1 MDQQQLL
8 ALIQY
13 LGKAGIP
20 EKDLIA
26 MFGSQFGLAPSG
38 VDENELFM
46 QYMPTFQQVNQYDT
60 DNSLRKSIAKDV
72 MSGLPIWQI
81 EQGISNAIANGDPG
95 VEAGQTVADYV
106 GLAKTLMGEFTAFN
120 KAISSA
126 KQDNVWSK
134 YGVSATPEEQY
145 SVEQLFPTLIP
156 KLEEIKKLRPEYSS
170 ETLRAKMPNVTAP
183 SSTGVSNVSNELK
196 KAKQALDSNVQFYNF
211 NGRNYGL
218 QDLRDYVI
226 PQLEAKFKSEK
237 STRDAIMNKYKNDLA
252 SKRQGTF
259 DAENLIKKAETDLYQ
274 ESSDWKNA
282 QVDFKKGKI
291 DEKALRRAQ
300 IEHNAALETLARIQ
314 GMNTQAQSSYAAM
327 KRTTPEKNAQIAP
340 SEKVVR
346 ETQYDPYFSKV
357 ATGVLS
363 GLQQKIQQSGKTPF
377 GDQVKTLAIL
387 QRIAS
392 GK

>member
-26 MFGSQFGLAPSG
+26 MFGSQFGLSPSG

-81 EQGISNAIANGDPG
+81 EQGISNAIANGDSG

-106 GLAKTLMGEFTAFN
+106 GLAKTLMGEFSAYN
-120 KAISSA
+120 KASSSA
-126 KQDNVWSK
+126 KQDNVWNK

-145 SVEQLFPTLIP
+145 SVEQLFPTLMP
-156 KLEEIKKLRPEYSS
+156 KLQEVKKLRPEYSS
-170 ETLRAKMPNVTAP
+170 ETLRAKMPNTMAP
-183 SSTGVSNVSNELK
+183 SSTGVSNVSGELQ
-196 KAKQALDSNVQFYNF
+196 KAEQALRSGVQSYNF
-211 NGRNYGL
+211 NGRNYSLTG
-218 QDLRDYVI
+218 LRDVVI
-226 PQLEAKFKSEK
+226 PQLEEKSKTEK
-237 STRDAIMNKYKNDLA
+237 STRDAMGKQVAEKKTRIYEVDNMSRRAQDSVRENEAELRKA
-252 SKRQGTF
+252 S
-259 DAENLIKKAETDLYQ
+259 NLFRY
-274 ESSDWKNA
+274 
-282 QVDFKKGKI
+282 GKI
-291 DEKALRRAQ
+291 DEKDLRRVQ
-300 IEHNAALETLARIQ
+300 SDYNSSLEILARTR
-314 GMNTQAQSSYAAM
+314 GLGKQAEASYSAA
-327 KRTTPEKNAQIAP
+327 KPKTNAPIA
-340 SEKVVR
+340 STEKVVR

>member
-26 MFGSQFGLAPSG
+26 MFGSQFGLSPSG

-106 GLAKTLMGEFTAFN
+106 GLAKTLMGEFNAYNRAT
-120 KAISSA
+120 SSA
-126 KQDNVWSK
+126 RQDNVWNK

-156 KLEEIKKLRPEYSS
+156 KLQEVKKLRPEYSS
-170 ETLRAKMPNVTAP
+170 ETLRAKMPNTMAP
-183 SSTGVSNVSNELK
+183 SSTGVSNVSGELD
-196 KAKQALDSNVQFYNF
+196 KATQALRSNVQSYNF
-211 NGRNYGL
+211 NGRNYSLTG
-218 QDLRDYVI
+218 LRDVVI
-226 PQLEAKFKSEK
+226 PQLQEKSKAEK
-237 STRDAIMNKYKNDLA
+237 STRDAMKQQVADKKTRTYEVDSMSRRAQYSVRK
-252 SKRQGTF
+252 KE
-259 DAENLIKKAETDLYQ
+259 AELRRANFLFQ
-274 ESSDWKNA
+274 NN
-282 QVDFKKGKI
+282 QI
-291 DEKALRRAQ
+291 DEKDLRRIQ
-300 IEHNAALETLARIQ
+300 SDYNSSLEILARVK
-314 GMNTQAQSSYAAM
+314 GLGKQAEASYLAA
-327 KRTTPEKNAQIAP
+327 KPKSGVPTAST
-340 SEKVVR
+340 EKVVR

-363 GLQQKIQQSGKTPF
+363 GLQQKIKQSGKTPF
-377 GDQVKTLAIL
+377 GDQVITLAML